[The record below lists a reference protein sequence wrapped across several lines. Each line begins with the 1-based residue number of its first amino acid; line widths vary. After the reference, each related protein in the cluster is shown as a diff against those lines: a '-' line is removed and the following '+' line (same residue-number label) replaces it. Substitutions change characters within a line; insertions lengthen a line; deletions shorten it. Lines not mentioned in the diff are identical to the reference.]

1 MPMYPGVIHWD
12 MPQTTIRLP
21 EELLE
26 QIDSDTE
33 DEESRSE
40 WIREACRERLSEEDL
55 PDRVDELESRMDEIE
70 QQIDQPILSRLFD

>member
-1 MPMYPGVIHWD
+1 

-26 QIDSDTE
+26 RIDGDTE
-33 DEESRSE
+33 EEESRSE

-55 PDRVDELESRMDEIE
+55 PDRVDDLETRVRELEE
-70 QQIDQPILSRLFD
+70 QVEEPFLSRLFD